1 MKKIVLIAILI
12 FILSV
17 YPIFNIFGISQ
28 LSAKAS
34 ETDLSK
40 GNEVIKSLS
49 GYDVKKAQKNVNIAE
64 KEREHKFGNYHRVD
78 DVLADIDSGK
88 TTYRKVFQDVYIVG
102 DSLMNGLEA
111 YNILNSNHLVTQV
124 SASLYHLDGN
134 LNKIIRMNPPILIL
148 HYGVNMISTDR
159 KYLNNYITMYT
170 GLIQKLQAS
179 LPDTR
184 IIISGIFPV
193 NRNIARANRF
203 GMINEYNQNLINMC
217 NKLDIEYMDSS
228 SVLYAHPECYGGDG
242 IHLSK
247 AFYERYWLRFIIKEM
262 GITG

>member
-1 MKKIVLIAILI
+1 M
-12 FILSV
+12 LSV
-17 YPIFNIFGISQ
+17 YPLVNIGG
-28 LSAKAS
+28 LSSHSANS
-34 ETDLSK
+34 DDTDLSK
-40 GNEVIKSLS
+40 GSEIIRQLY
-49 GYDVKKAQKNVNIAE
+49 GYDVKLAQKNVQIAE
-64 KEREHKFGNYHRVD
+64 KEREHKFGNFHRVD

-134 LNKIIRMNPPILIL
+134 LNKIIRMNPPVLIL
-148 HYGVNMISTDR
+148 HYGVNMISSDR
-159 KYLNNYITMYT
+159 KYLNNYISMYT
-170 GLIQKLQAS
+170 SLITKLQNA

-203 GMINEYNQNLINMC
+203 GMIDEYNQNLIVMC
-217 NKLDIEYMDSS
+217 NNLGIEYMDSS
-228 SVLYAHPECYGGDG
+228 SVLKAHPECYGGDG

-247 AFYERYWLRFIIKEM
+247 AFYEKYWLRFIIKEM
-262 GITG
+262 GIVG